1 MAGGELRP
9 VTYSTKGKKVKSGCR
24 TCKIW
29 GGGSTISVTHDRPV
43 ESKGPISATFH
54 GRAIVPC
61 IVDSEEHH
69 YLEWFKC
76 RTSVKLPGLFASP
89 YWQTLVFQASVE
101 EPAVRHAV
109 VALSTVHKTG
119 VSSGDRLGAR
129 DRTPCR
135 DEKLML
141 QHYNKAIS
149 ALQDHGKAKDRSS
162 TRVVLVTCVLFVCL
176 ELLQGHCQ
184 TAREHLRSGVAVI
197 TAYKSAEHRPFDD
210 EIVAELSALHSRIA
224 LLYPDDPGISNDTQM
239 LRKAKP
245 CSVNQFKASLDS
257 LLSRACGLAAQIHRK
272 KLIGI
277 SSFHCELEHK
287 QRALAD
293 ELSCWLQSYKA
304 LRDCLPTNV
313 PLYDKLGDCLLR
325 SHHAMATIMAAR
337 SFEDPGGDTSSCT
350 ANFISIL
357 AHSIP
362 LSVLRRSSQF
372 ETMHNRLYGSPT
384 PDSTNHV
391 VDMGWIPPLF
401 FTATKCRVPHIR
413 FQAIRLLERSPHC
426 EGAWVATT
434 IAAIARKIMQME
446 DPKSYDR
453 LHKDVN
459 FAWEA
464 LPGAKE
470 CESGIL
476 EECKIIHELQ
486 VILPDDPLGAVVAR
500 CERRKTSGEWG
511 CVEITYDVVD
521 GRWKDEKLVA
531 LSQAFKEC

>member
-1 MAGGELRP
+1 M
-9 VTYSTKGKKVKSGCR
+9 CR
-24 TCKIW
+24 IW
-29 GGGSTISVTHDRPV
+29 GGGSTISATHDRPV
-43 ESKGPISATFH
+43 ESKGPVSATFQ
-54 GRAIVPC
+54 GRAIISC
-61 IVDSEEHH
+61 TVDPEEHH

-76 RTSVKLPGLFASP
+76 RTSIKLPGLFASP

-119 VSSGDRLGAR
+119 GSSRDRLGAR
-129 DRTPCR
+129 DRIPCPNER
-135 DEKLML
+135 LML

-149 ALQDHGKAKDRSS
+149 ALQDHSKIKDGSS

-184 TAREHLRSGVAVI
+184 TAREHLRSGVTVI
-197 TAYKSAEHRPFDD
+197 AAYKTAKHRPFDD
-210 EIVAELSALHSRIA
+210 EIATELSALHSRIA
-224 LLYPDDPGISNDTQM
+224 LLYPADPGIEDDMQM
-239 LRKAKP
+239 LP
-245 CSVNQFKASLDS
+245 ISILYSVNQFKASLDS
-257 LLSRACGLAAQIHRK
+257 LLSRACGLAAQYHRRK
-272 KLIGI
+272 VLGT
-277 SSFHCELEHK
+277 SSFRCELEHK
-287 QRALAD
+287 QRALID

-304 LRDCLPTNV
+304 LRDCLTTNFS
-313 PLYDKLGDCLLR
+313 LYDKLGDCLLR
-325 SHHAMATIMAAR
+325 SHHAMATIMAVR
-337 SFEDPGGDTSSCT
+337 SSEDPGGDTSSCT
-350 ANFISIL
+350 TEFISIL

-384 PDSTNHV
+384 PDSTNNV

-446 DPKSYDR
+446 DPKSYHR
-453 LHKDVN
+453 LHKDVD

-464 LPGAKE
+464 LPVAEE

-476 EECKIIHELQ
+476 EEGRIIHESQ
-486 VILPDDPLGAVVAR
+486 VILPDDPLGAVVVR
-500 CERRKTSGEWG
+500 CERRKTSGEWE

-521 GRWKDEKLVA
+521 ERWNDEKLVV
-531 LSQAFKEC
+531 LPQAAEGC